1 LLEIKNLSVSFDS
14 NKILDNL
21 SMNFSNGSI
30 IGIIG
35 KNGSGKS
42 TLLKAIEGLVKYE
55 GEVKLDGSSL
65 NNVSVKEKAKL
76 ISYLP
81 QNRVIPQ
88 ITARL
93 MIEHGR
99 FPYLPFSKTL
109 NDNDKKIIKDAIDK
123 TKVNDLL
130 SKKLTEMS
138 GGELQKIYI
147 TSTIVQQTK
156 VVLLDEPTNH
166 LDLESQ
172 IEILS
177 MLKDLAKDGTTIIIV
192 MHDLLQAFTYCD
204 ELISLN
210 DHSIVERGKPEEIVN
225 SKHIESIFKYNLI
238 SLITL
243 VNFKRKWFKF
253 TNK

>member
-1 LLEIKNLSVSFDS
+1 MLEINNLSVSFNDI
-14 NKILDNL
+14 NILDNL
-21 SMNFSNGSI
+21 SISFPSGSI

-35 KNGSGKS
+35 RNGSGKS
-42 TLLKAIEGLVKYE
+42 TLLKAIEGLVNYS
-55 GEVKLDGSSL
+55 GDVLLDDISL
-65 NNVSVKEKAKL
+65 NNLSIKEKAKL

-81 QNRVIPQ
+81 QNRVVPQ

-93 MIEHGR
+93 MIQHGR

-109 NDNDKKIIKDAIDK
+109 NDNDKRIIKEAIDK

-172 IEILS
+172 IEILNL
-177 MLKDLAKDGTTIIIV
+177 LKDLSKSGTTVIIV
-192 MHDLLQAFTYCD
+192 MHDLLQAFTYAD
-204 ELISLN
+204 KLILLN
-210 DHSIVERGKPEEIVN
+210 DHKIAISGTPEEIIH
-225 SKHIESIFKYNLI
+225 SKQLEHIFKYNLVDD
-238 SLITL
+238 SSSTALYKYKL
-243 VNFKRKWFKF
+243 SK
-253 TNK
+253 